1 MANKRYHKC
10 PNRARYEEY
19 IKERKKIFLKY
30 IRLQKTNFEKEFV
43 KDVKTNTRA
52 FYKYAG
58 IKTKTKA
65 TITNVKRDDGIVT
78 ETAAKIA
85 EQLMNFFCEC
95 IRKKGM

>member
-1 MANKRYHKC
+1 M
-10 PNRARYEEY
+10 
-19 IKERKKIFLKY
+19 
-30 IRLQKTNFEKEFV
+30 
-43 KDVKTNTRA
+43 KTNTRA

>member
-58 IKTKTKA
+58 RKTKTNA
-65 TITNVKRDDGIVT
+65 TITNMKKDYDTLT
-78 ETAAKIA
+78 ETAAETA
-85 EQLMNFFCEC
+85 EQLMKFFVS
-95 IRKKGM
+95 IY

>member
-1 MANKRYHKC
+1 M
-10 PNRARYEEY
+10 
-19 IKERKKIFLKY
+19 
-30 IRLQKTNFEKEFV
+30 
-43 KDVKTNTRA
+43 KTNTRA
-52 FYKYAG
+52 LYKSDG
-58 IKTKTKA
+58 RKTKTKP